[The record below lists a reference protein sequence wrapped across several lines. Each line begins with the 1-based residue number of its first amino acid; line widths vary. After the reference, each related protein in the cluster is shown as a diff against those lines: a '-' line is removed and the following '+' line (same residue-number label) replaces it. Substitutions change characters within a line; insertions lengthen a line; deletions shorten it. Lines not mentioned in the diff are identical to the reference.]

1 MEAVVSQVG
10 EGGLAQGFLK
20 APAALP
26 GADERGV
33 CDLFQGQLFMVVEGD
48 KFHHG
53 FDAVAVGPLFFVT
66 VKVF

>member
-20 APAALP
+20 APAAFP

-48 KFHHG
+48 K
-53 FDAVAVGPLFFVT
+53 
-66 VKVF
+66 